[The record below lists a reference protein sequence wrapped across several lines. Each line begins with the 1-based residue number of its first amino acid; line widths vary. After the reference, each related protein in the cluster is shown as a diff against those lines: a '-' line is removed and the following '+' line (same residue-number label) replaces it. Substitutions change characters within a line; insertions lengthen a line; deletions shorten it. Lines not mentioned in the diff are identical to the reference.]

1 MSQSYYISITG
12 LNVKS
17 FWHMPKFLRYTTEA
31 KRQAEAAPGNISA
44 STHGPYNGIYHT
56 MTVWKDRSSML
67 RYFVSGAHAKAMKIT
82 SEISRPE
89 GTKVYGYSSDH
100 IPTWDE
106 AYALWDKHGVRHGKP
121 VPSVGKRYFTTF
133 ESSVVI
139 VTFGATA
146 IAAGLYYLASSSL
159 ATGAAAM

>member
-121 VPSVGKRYFTTF
+121 VPSVGKRYFTIG
-133 ESSVVI
+133 SSVVI
-139 VTFGATA
+139 VTLAGAT
-146 IAAGLYYLASSSL
+146 IAAGLYYRYLVNSF